1 MRPLCFLWF
10 PSGNLLDCPDTLAAH
25 TNVVLV
31 ESAETRAATPLAIL
45 VIFSISFEWNNTM
58 AFANRAGNVIIL
70 KAVSVAGGAAYCEEC
85 FIDHDF
91 SNDPASKF
99 PQILSADREWTLV
112 LIYLRSQIPENSR
125 KR

>member
-10 PSGNLLDCPDTLAAH
+10 PSGNLLYRPDPLAAH

-45 VIFSISFEWNNTM
+45 VIFSISFEWNNTI
-58 AFANRAGNVIIL
+58 AFADRAGNVIIL

-85 FIDHDF
+85 FIDHDLF
-91 SNDPASKF
+91 KQLRQQISANLIGRSRMDVSSDIFALSNP
-99 PQILSADREWTLV
+99 
-112 LIYLRSQIPENSR
+112 
-125 KR
+125 